1 MDCMRRFLIATFGF
15 ATLAVSGEVRAA
27 DLRIPAPVMA
37 VTPAWSWTGFYIGG
51 NIGGKWMNDP
61 WTAASLRDPPGPIGG
76 AQLPVDATS
85 PRNYEGESA
94 RLGGYLGYNWQFSPL
109 WVVGVE
115 ADAAWA
121 DSHNAPK
128 GGFPGCSP
136 SGVLGCTAGFG
147 FGPGAPF
154 GGDTTEVDM
163 RWDAS
168 VRGRVGLL
176 ITPDVL
182 LYGTGG
188 VAWQRIEATGNC
200 GPFTS
205 SFYCNGSTQPTP
217 SSITQTTTLVGWT
230 AGAGVEVHVAEGWL
244 VRAEY
249 RYANFGTWN
258 SVFAFGPTDAG
269 DNTYR
274 FQLHPTTNIVT
285 AGVAYKF

>member
-1 MDCMRRFLIATFGF
+1 MRKILVAIALITSVTFCG
-15 ATLAVSGEVRAA
+15 VVRAA
-27 DLRIPAPVMA
+27 DLPIP
-37 VTPAWSWTGFYIGG
+37 PATSVASNWSWSGFYIGG
-51 NIGGKWMNDP
+51 DVGGKWMDNP
-61 WTAASLRDPPGPIGG
+61 WTATSLRDPPGPLLGG
-76 AQLPVDATS
+76 VQLPIDGTS
-85 PRNYEGESA
+85 PRNYDGQSA

-121 DSHNAPK
+121 DSRNAPK
-128 GGFPGCSP
+128 GGFPGCSSS
-136 SGVLGCTAGFG
+136 SGLGCVAGFNYA
-147 FGPGAPF
+147 PGAPF
-154 GGDTTEVDM
+154 GGDTTGVDM

-168 VRGRVGLL
+168 VRGRIGFL

-188 VAWQRIEATGNC
+188 VAWQHIEATGNC
-200 GPFTS
+200 GPFPS
-205 SFYCNGSTQPTP
+205 SFYCNGSTQPSP

-230 AGAGVEVHVAEGWL
+230 AGAGVEVHVADGWL

-249 RYANFGTWN
+249 RYANFETWN